1 MKKTLTFVG
10 ISLITILAITSC
22 GTSKNISKSK
32 ETKIEVNQAFSK
44 VYNATQQALTEIQN
58 SELALESIDLAFAT
72 TTTTDI
78 SGGVKLWVVSGKYQ
92 RTKSNSKK
100 ATFTFEQ
107 DENTAKSLVEDKSI
121 KYFKDY
127 LIAVINGA
135 KDIKSVDSFG
145 LKEIEVEVEFTI
157 KNAVEGGVE
166 IEISPITPSATVNRE
181 KEAVH
186 TITIKLKKK

>member
-1 MKKTLTFVG
+1 MKRTLSFVG
-10 ISLITILAITSC
+10 ISLIIILAIESC
-22 GTSKNISKSK
+22 GTSKNIAKGK
-32 ETKIEVNQAFSK
+32 EKKIEVNQAFEK
-44 VYNATQQALTEIQN
+44 VYNATQQALKEIQN
-58 SELALESIDLAFAT
+58 SELDLERIDLTFAT

-92 RTKSNSKK
+92 RTKSHSQK

-107 DENTAKSLVEDKSI
+107 DENTTKSLVEDKSI

-127 LIAVINGA
+127 LVAVINGA
-135 KDIKSVDSFG
+135 KGIKSVNSFG
-145 LKEIEVEVEFTI
+145 LQEIEVEVEFII
-157 KNAVEGGVE
+157 KNSVEGGAE
-166 IEISPITPSATVNRE
+166 IEISPITPFATVNRV